1 MLNRI
6 FFVFVLCIFFLP
18 RNTDAIDDQ
27 TENSTDN
34 ENFEVHDIS
43 DEYLNFTLKKED
55 IKIIN
60 NKEDFNNCID
70 DLCQVNILIFSIWCI
85 KIAMLLIKTVSY
97 VYVKE
102 LFFSIFTTW
111 EKLKLLL

>member
-6 FFVFVLCIFFLP
+6 YFISVLCIFFLP

-43 DEYLNFTLKKED
+43 DEYLNFALKRED

-70 DLCQVNILIFSIWCI
+70 DLCQVTILIFSIWCI

-102 LFFSIFTTW
+102 LFFSVFITG
-111 EKLKLLL
+111 EKLKLFL